1 MDIVNNFILAR
12 EADVDAVH
20 SSEARSSWRLSFAEG
35 DLFMLAM
42 FVPKAL
48 GVKVRNRTQTVSYY
62 WYTIGAHRLVQF
74 STRHFVNDAVQCERS
89 LNRLHR

>member
-1 MDIVNNFILAR
+1 MDIVNNFTLAR

-42 FVPKAL
+42 LVPKAL
-48 GVKVRNRTQTVSYY
+48 GVL
-62 WYTIGAHRLVQF
+62 LVQ
-74 STRHFVNDAVQCERS
+74 S
-89 LNRLHR
+89 LNYQLLSLHELG